1 MENANLSTSFKH
13 HFWNIDK
20 ESWCVVF
27 FSNNESWNDWRNK
40 FTNILEYTKRNFLA
54 QI

>member
-27 FSNNESWNDWRNK
+27 FSNNETIEGINSQT
-40 FTNILEYTKRNFLA
+40 F
-54 QI
+54 